1 MRTRLGFA
9 VALAAAGLLGAGAAL
24 TVGWQVWD
32 GATTTVEVREEDRP
46 EATPVSSFDEEASA
60 GTIGDIYRQAAPG
73 VVQVTASVTNGD
85 PFGGQR
91 RSLGSGFVIDKDGHV
106 VTNYH
111 VVQDA
116 EDVYVSF
123 SNEDQLEAR
132 VVGVDPSTD
141 LALLKIAAED
151 KRALAPLALGDSDS
165 VRVGDSAIAIG
176 SPYGRART
184 VTAGIVSALQRQ
196 IQAPNGFTIDKV
208 IQTDAPIN
216 RGNSGGPLLNA
227 RGEVVGVNA
236 QILSENGGN
245 VGIGFAIPVNT
256 VKEVVAELIE
266 HGRVEHP
273 YLGVSIDTIGE
284 QVAERFDLPES
295 GVVVTEVAPG
305 SPADKAG
312 IRGGDTSVVVGG
324 ESYLLGGDVIT
335 KADGRT
341 LESADEFLHVIRSK
355 EPGEKLT
362 LELVRGDTE
371 RTVTVE
377 VGRQPAR
384 TSR

>member
-1 MRTRLGFA
+1 MRRRLAF
-9 VALAAAGLLGAGAAL
+9 VAALVAAGLVGGGAAL
-24 TVGWQVWD
+24 AVGSQVW
-32 GATTTVEVREEDRP
+32 GGETTTVQVRQDDP
-46 EATPVSSFDEEASA
+46 AGATPVSSFDDDASA
-60 GTIGDIYRQAAPG
+60 GTIGDVYRDAAPG
-73 VVQVTASVTNGD
+73 VVQVKASLTNVD
-85 PFGGQR
+85 PFGRAGG
-91 RSLGSGFVIDKDGHV
+91 SLGSGFVIDKDGHV

-111 VVQDA
+111 VVQEA

-132 VVGVDPSTD
+132 VVGTDPSTD
-141 LALLKIAAED
+141 LALLKIDVDD

-165 VRVGDSAIAIG
+165 VQVGDSVIAIG

-196 IQAPNGFTIDKV
+196 IQAPNGFAIDKV

-256 VKEVVAELIE
+256 VKEVAAELIE
-266 HGRVEHP
+266 HGHVEHP
-273 YLGVSIDTIGE
+273 YLGVSIQTIGE

-295 GVVVTEVAPG
+295 GVVVTDVFPG
-305 SPADKAG
+305 SPADRAG
-312 IRGGDTSVVVGG
+312 IRGGDTPVVVGG
-324 ESYLLGGDVIT
+324 ESYLLGGDVIA

-341 LESADEFLHVIRSK
+341 LESADEFLRVIRSK
-355 EPGEKLT
+355 EPGDKLT
-362 LELVRGDTE
+362 LDLIGDDAK

-377 VGRQPAR
+377 LVRQPAS

>member
-1 MRTRLGFA
+1 M
-9 VALAAAGLLGAGAAL
+9 
-24 TVGWQVWD
+24 
-32 GATTTVEVREEDRP
+32 
-46 EATPVSSFDEEASA
+46 
-60 GTIGDIYRQAAPG
+60 
-73 VVQVTASVTNGD
+73 
-85 PFGGQR
+85 
-91 RSLGSGFVIDKDGHV
+91 IDKDGHV

-355 EPGEKLT
+355 EPGEKLA
-362 LELVRGDTE
+362 LELVRGEAE

-377 VGRQPAR
+377 IGRQPAR